1 LSIPAREAMA
11 ETPNVRLRLS
21 NRAEN
26 VLLVRQALS
35 GLAETVGL
43 DAIAHNDVSTA
54 VTEACNNVILH
65 AYSGGEGPLDV
76 ELTSTPAGID
86 VVVRDRGIGISPA
99 IMAQEEVSDGIGLP
113 VIQALSDT
121 VEFRDLPGSGTEVV
135 MHFEAA
141 QERPL
146 RPAADGE
153 GDGAE
158 LEAIDRAMPAD
169 LTVMTVAPTEVARSV
184 VPRVLSTLAARAYFS
199 TDRIS
204 DTQLLADAL
213 VEQTNGSISSSHLSV
228 GVSVAPRNLEL
239 RVGPLHS
246 GRADELFAEAG
257 PSPLGDVLERLSG
270 GHTVSAAGTS
280 EMLAL
285 RLAQRS

>member
-1 LSIPAREAMA
+1 MA
-11 ETPNVRLRLS
+11 GIPNVRLRLS

-65 AYSGGEGPLDV
+65 AYEGGEGPLDV
-76 ELTSTPAGID
+76 ELTSTPEGID
-86 VVVRDRGIGISPA
+86 VVVRDRGIGIRPG
-99 IMAQEEVSDGIGLP
+99 IKAQDEVSDGIGLP
-113 VIQALSDT
+113 VIQALSDS

-141 QERPL
+141 QEHPL
-146 RPAADGE
+146 EPDGD

-158 LEAIDRAMPAD
+158 LEAIDRTMPVD
-169 LTVMTVAPTEVARSV
+169 LTVMTVAPTAVARSV

-213 VEQTNGSISSSHLSV
+213 VEQTDGSISSSHLSV

-239 RVGPLHS
+239 HIGPLHS
-246 GRADELFAEAG
+246 GRADELFGAAG
-257 PSPLGDVLERLSG
+257 LSSLGDVLERLSG
-270 GHTVSAAGTS
+270 GHTVSATGSS
-280 EMLAL
+280 EMLDL
-285 RLAQRS
+285 RLAQRN

>member
-1 LSIPAREAMA
+1 MA
-11 ETPNVRLRLS
+11 GTPNIRLRLS

-54 VTEACNNVILH
+54 VTEAANNVILH
-65 AYSGGEGPLDV
+65 AYAGAEGPLDV
-76 ELTSTPAGID
+76 ELTSTPQGLD
-86 VVVRDRGIGISPA
+86 VIVRDHGIGIRPGVKG
-99 IMAQEEVSDGIGLP
+99 QEEVSDGIGLP
-113 VIQALSDT
+113 VIQALSDS
-121 VEFRDLPGSGTEVV
+121 VEFRDLPGGGTEVA

-146 RPAADGE
+146 SPSPE
-153 GDGAE
+153 GAE
-158 LEAIDRAMPAD
+158 LEAIDRDIPAD

-204 DTQLLADAL
+204 DTQILADEL
-213 VEQTNGSISSSHLSV
+213 VAQTYDSISSTHLSV

-239 RVGPLHS
+239 RIGPLHS
-246 GRADELFAEAG
+246 GRADELFGEAAEG
-257 PSPLGDVLERLSG
+257 PLRNVLERLSD
-270 GHTVSAAGTS
+270 GHTISPSGTS
-280 EMLAL
+280 EMLGL
-285 RLAQRS
+285 RLAQRG

>member
-1 LSIPAREAMA
+1 MA
-11 ETPNVRLRLS
+11 GTANVRLRLS

-65 AYSGGEGPLDV
+65 AYDGSEGPLEV
-76 ELTSTPAGID
+76 EMTSTPEGID
-86 VVVRDRGIGISPA
+86 VVVRDRGVGIRPG
-99 IMAQEEVSDGIGLP
+99 IKAQEEISDGIGLP
-113 VIQALSDT
+113 VIQALSDS
-121 VEFRDLPGSGTEVV
+121 VEFHDLQGSGTEVA
-135 MHFEAA
+135 MHFDSA
-141 QERPL
+141 QEQPL
-146 RPAADGE
+146 KPSAD

-158 LEAIDRAMPAD
+158 LEAIDSAMPAD

-213 VEQTNGSISSSHLSV
+213 VEQMDGSVSASHLSV
-228 GVSVAPRNLEL
+228 GISVAPRNLEL
-239 RVGPLHS
+239 RIGPLHS
-246 GRADELFAEAG
+246 GRADELFEAG
-257 PSPLGDVLERLSG
+257 SSGLGDVLERLSS
-270 GHTVSAAGTS
+270 GHQISATGSS